1 MLSLIGRRLLSYIPI
16 LFIVSIGVFML
27 TSLIPGDA
35 AITIAGGPNATPE
48 AIAAVRDKLRL
59 DQPVL
64 VQYWYW
70 LSDAVRLNFGESQFS
85 GVPVMESIWNRLP
98 VTLSLVA
105 AAVVVALVVG
115 VPLGIVAGVRPGG
128 VMDRINRLTSSLGV
142 GVPNFWLATL
152 LILLFAV
159 TLKWLPPSG
168 FVSFTVS
175 PLGWA
180 KSVILPA
187 VAMGF
192 FLAAEL
198 SRQLRA
204 GLIAQLNANYVRTL
218 WAKGGTRQRVIGR
231 HALRN
236 AASPAIT
243 VLGVQI
249 GTLLG
254 GTVIIEQ
261 IFSIPGLGSY
271 LLDGIT
277 GQDLPIIQGVTMMF
291 VLFQMTM
298 SLIVDVSYGL
308 LNPKVR

>member
-1 MLSLIGRRLLSYIPI
+1 MLSLVGRRLLTYIPI
-16 LFIVSIGVFML
+16 LLIVSFAVFML

-35 AITIAGGPNATPE
+35 AITLAGGPNATPE
-48 AIAAVRDKLRL
+48 AIAAVREKLRL
-59 DQPVL
+59 DDPIL

-70 LSDAVRLNFGESQFS
+70 LSDAIRLDFGESQFS
-85 GVPVMESIWNRLP
+85 GVPVIESIWNRFP
-98 VTLSLVA
+98 VSLSLVL
-105 AAVVVALVVG
+105 AAVIVALLIG
-115 VPLGIVAGVRPGG
+115 LPLGIFAGVRPGG
-128 VMDRINRLTSSLGV
+128 VVDRINRWTSSLGV
-142 GVPNFWLATL
+142 GMPNFWLATL

-159 TLKWLPPSG
+159 TLRWLPPSG
-168 FVSFTVS
+168 FTSFAES
-175 PLGWA
+175 PAKWA
-180 KSVILPA
+180 ESIVLPA
-187 VAMGF
+187 FAMGF

-204 GLIAQLNANYVRTL
+204 GLIGQLNANYVRTL
-218 WAKGGTRQRVIGR
+218 WAKGATSRRVVGR

-243 VLGVQI
+243 VLGVQV

-254 GTVIIEQ
+254 GTVIMEQ

-291 VLFQMTM
+291 VVFQMTM

>member
-1 MLSLIGRRLLSYIPI
+1 MLSLVGRRLLTYIPI

-48 AIAAVRDKLRL
+48 AIEAVRQNLRL
-59 DQPVL
+59 DEPLV

-70 LSDAVRLNFGESQFS
+70 LKDAVTLNFGESQFS
-85 GVPVMESIWNRLP
+85 GVPVMDSIADRFP
-98 VTLSLVA
+98 VSLSLVL
-105 AAVVVALVVG
+105 AAVAIAALIG
-115 VPLGIVAGVRPGG
+115 IPLGVFAGIRPGG
-128 VMDRINRLTSSLGV
+128 GIDRLNRFTSSLGV
-142 GVPNFWLATL
+142 GVPNFWLATM

-168 FVSFTVS
+168 YVPFTES
-175 PLGWA
+175 PGGWLQTI
-180 KSVILPA
+180 ILPA
-187 VAMGF
+187 LAMAF

-204 GLIAQLNANYVRTL
+204 GIIVQLNSNYVRTL
-218 WAKGGTRQRVIGR
+218 WAKGGTTRRVIGG

-243 VLGVQI
+243 VLGVHI

-277 GQDLPIIQGVTMMF
+277 GQDLPVIQGVAMMF
-291 VLFQMTM
+291 VIFQMTM